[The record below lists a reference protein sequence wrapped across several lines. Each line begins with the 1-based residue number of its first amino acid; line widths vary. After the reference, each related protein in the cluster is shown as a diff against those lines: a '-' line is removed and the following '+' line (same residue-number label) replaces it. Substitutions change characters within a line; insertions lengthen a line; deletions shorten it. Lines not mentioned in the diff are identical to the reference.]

1 LKPILIIS
9 SEFPPLPGGIGN
21 HAYNL
26 AIHFQ
31 KNNKQVTVLTD
42 QRNVIIKTDLDFDY
56 HQPFAII
63 RIKRQKIVF
72 LTYVNRILKTFN
84 YVKNHK
90 DVTIVCSGKFQLWL
104 GACLK
109 IIFSSRKYIAVVHGS
124 EITAGGNWSR
134 KFTKWSF
141 SKFDVLVAVSEFT
154 KKLILVHNP
163 NLKVMVINN
172 GFVFSDEEIPIL
184 DHKLKGN
191 PKIVTVGNVTFRKGQ
206 QNVIRALPK
215 LKEKF
220 PEIQYHIIGIPTK
233 KNTFESLAKSLNVE
247 ENCTFYGVLSDA
259 EMKQIVCNSDV
270 FCMLSENL
278 PNGDVEGFG
287 IAVLEANYFGLPAIG
302 SLNSGIADAIN
313 HNYSGKLVNPKN
325 DIEILEALT
334 HIIENYQKFSD
345 QAKLWSWNF
354 DWNIVIKKYLEI
366 ID

>member
-1 LKPILIIS
+1 MKPILIIA

-26 AIHFQ
+26 AVNLQ
-31 KNNKQVTVLTD
+31 KNYKQVTVITD
-42 QRNVIIKTDLDFDY
+42 QRNVIIQTDLDFDQK
-56 HQPFAII
+56 QPFAII
-63 RIKRQKIVF
+63 RIKRRKMVF
-72 LTYVNRILKTFN
+72 LTYMNRVIKTFN

-90 DVTIVCSGKFQLWL
+90 DATIICSGKFQLWL
-104 GACLK
+104 GAFLK
-109 IIFSSRKYIAVVHGS
+109 IIFKNRKYISVVHGS
-124 EITAGGNWSR
+124 EIAAGGKWSQ

-141 SKFDVLVAVSEFT
+141 IKYNVLVAVSEFT
-154 KKLILVHNP
+154 KKLILDKNP
-163 NLKVMVINN
+163 NLNVTVINN

-184 DHKLKGN
+184 DYKLKGN

-206 QNVIRALPK
+206 QNVINALPK
-215 LKEKF
+215 LKKKF
-220 PEIQYHIIGIPTK
+220 PEIQYHIIGIPTEK
-233 KNTFESLAKSLNVE
+233 DTFESLAKSLNVKE
-247 ENCTFYGVLSDA
+247 ICIFHGVLSDA
-259 EMKQIVCNSDV
+259 EMKKIVSNSDV

-302 SLNSGIADAIN
+302 SQNSGISDAIK

-334 HIIENYQKFSD
+334 EIIENHQKFSD
-345 QAKLWSWNF
+345 QAKIWSLNF
-354 DWNIVIKKYLEI
+354 DWDIVIKKYLKI